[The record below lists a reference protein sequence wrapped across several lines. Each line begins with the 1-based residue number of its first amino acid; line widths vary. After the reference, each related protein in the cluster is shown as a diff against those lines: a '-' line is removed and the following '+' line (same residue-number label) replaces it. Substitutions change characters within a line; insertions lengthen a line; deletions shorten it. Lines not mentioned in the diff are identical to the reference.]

1 MASHMAMFYGLQ
13 AAQVNEELTPK
24 SSLYLTLMQDLRD
37 GDPKPQK
44 VRVRL
49 EVDPPWAWYY
59 HISPNSRTLVILL
72 QVDLIFG
79 DKFETVCEGC

>member
-49 EVDPPWAWYY
+49 EVDPP
-59 HISPNSRTLVILL
+59 
-72 QVDLIFG
+72 
-79 DKFETVCEGC
+79 